1 MFKFNFY
8 KISQAPYKSLRL
20 DIDIHHSRSLQ
31 LEWFFPYFPVPLHF
45 SGFPGTDCS
54 EKWCLHSSEP
64 RYQWESS
71 ASNQSL
77 TYENQNTWMAMS
89 IVSKN
94 AFEFMIETLIWLV
107 SASFFSICCLN
118 VEICSYGDQS
128 HEESHVDILECPQVV
143 HWQPIGWCCSFPLQ
157 SAC

>member
-1 MFKFNFY
+1 MKFDFAN
-8 KISQAPYKSLRL
+8 KPLTRAWDSISTYIILVLFNLNDFFHLFLFLSIFLDFLVLIVLRSDVCIHL
-20 DIDIHHSRSLQ
+20 NQDINERVQ
-31 LEWFFPYFPVPLHF
+31 LLINRWHD
-45 SGFPGTDCS
+45 G
-54 EKWCLHSSEP
+54 
-64 RYQWESS
+64 
-71 ASNQSL
+71 
-77 TYENQNTWMAMS
+77 NQNTWMAMS